1 MKHAI
6 ILLSALIILF
16 SACTN
21 EQKAEKPVVKKQSN
35 ASKTQ
40 EDYVQ
45 LLPEQI
51 KNSGIEIGAFEK
63 REMHTTLKVNGVID
77 VPPENIVSISIPLG
91 GYIKRMALIP
101 GMRVGKGSILA
112 TVEDQQYIQ
121 LQQDYL
127 TAKSKLKF
135 VEADYNRQKGLNA
148 TKATSD
154 KLFQQSESEFSNQ
167 KILLRSLAEK
177 IRLTGLNPA
186 VLNENNISRAINI
199 YAPISGYVTKVNV
212 NKGKYVS
219 SSDVLFELINPGA
232 LHVNLTVF
240 ENDASKLKEGQ
251 KILCTTNKH
260 PEKKYLAIIH
270 LITPNIG
277 EDRTT
282 SVHCDLKDYDKDL
295 LPGTFV
301 NAVIELSNSS
311 VTAVPESAVVKWE
324 NKDYIFSAEGSNKF
338 KMVKVETGVIN
349 NGFVEIKSVLD
360 VKSIVIKNAYAILM
374 KMKNSEEEG

>member
-1 MKHAI
+1 MKQAI
-6 ILLSALIILF
+6 ILTSALIILF
-16 SACTN
+16 SSCKN
-21 EQKAEKPVVKKQSN
+21 EQKEEKTAAKEQTQKL
-35 ASKTQ
+35 KTD
-40 EDYVQ
+40 EDLVQ
-45 LLPEQI
+45 LLPAQI
-51 KNSGIEIGAFEK
+51 KNSGIEVGDFQNK
-63 REMHTTLKVNGVID
+63 EMHTTLKVNGVID

-91 GYIKRMALIP
+91 GYVKKMALIP
-101 GMRVGKGSILA
+101 GMKVGKGSVLA

-127 TAKSKLKF
+127 TAKSRLKF
-135 VEADYNRQKGLNA
+135 AEADYNRQKGLNA

-167 KILLRSLAEK
+167 KILVRSLAEK
-177 IRLTGLNPA
+177 IRLIGLNPS

-212 NKGKYVS
+212 NTGKYVT

-251 KILCTTNKH
+251 KIICTTNKH
-260 PEKKYLAIIH
+260 PEKKYTAIIH

-295 LPGTFV
+295 LPGTFM
-301 NAVIELSNSS
+301 NASIELNNSS
-311 VTAVPESAVVKWE
+311 VTAVPEAAVVKWE
-324 NKDYIFSAEGSNKF
+324 NKEYIFSAEGGNKF
-338 KMVKVETGVIN
+338 RMRKVETGVIN
-349 NGFVEIKSVLD
+349 NGFVEIKSALD
-360 VKSIVIKNAYAILM
+360 VKSIVVKNAYAILM

>member
-1 MKHAI
+1 MKKV
-6 ILLSALIILF
+6 ILF
-16 SACTN
+16 ASFLLILCSSCSN
-21 EQKAEKPVVKKQSN
+21 QQQEEKTAAKEENP
-35 ASKTQ
+35 KTKIE
-40 EDYVQ
+40 EDVVQ

-51 KNSGIEIGAFEK
+51 KNSGVETGPFK
-63 REMHTTLKVNGVID
+63 KHEMHTILKVNGVVD
-77 VPPENIVSISIPLG
+77 VPPENMISISIPLG
-91 GYIKRMALIP
+91 GYVKKMMLIP
-101 GMRVGKGSILA
+101 GMRVAKGSILA

-135 VEADYNRQKGLNA
+135 AEADYIRQKGLNA

-154 KLFQQSESEFSNQ
+154 KLFQQAESDFSSQ
-167 KILLRSLAEK
+167 KILVRSLAEK
-177 IRLTGLNPA
+177 IRLIGLNPNT
-186 VLNENNISRAINI
+186 LNENNISRAISI

-212 NKGKYVS
+212 NTGKYVT

-251 KILCTTNKH
+251 KIICTTNKH
-260 PEKKYLAIIH
+260 PEKKYLAVIH

-295 LPGTFV
+295 LPGTFM
-301 NAVIELSNSS
+301 NATIELNNNS

-324 NKDYIFSAEGSNKF
+324 NKEYVFSAEGGNKF
-338 KMVKVETGVIN
+338 RMRKVEIGVVN
-349 NGFVEIKSVLD
+349 NGFVEIKSALD
-360 VKSIVIKNAYAILM
+360 VKSIVVKNAYAILM

>member
-1 MKHAI
+1 MKKV
-6 ILLSALIILF
+6 ILF
-16 SACTN
+16 ASFLLIFCSSCSN
-21 EQKAEKPVVKKQSN
+21 QQQEEKTAAKEENP
-35 ASKTQ
+35 KTKID
-40 EDYVQ
+40 EDVVQ

-51 KNSGIEIGAFEK
+51 KNSGVETGPFEK
-63 REMHTTLKVNGVID
+63 KEMHTILKVNGVVD
-77 VPPENIVSISIPLG
+77 VPPENMISISIPLG
-91 GYIKRMALIP
+91 GYVKKMMLIP
-101 GMRVGKGSILA
+101 GMRVAKGSILA
-112 TVEDQQYIQ
+112 TIEDQQYIQ

-135 VEADYNRQKGLNA
+135 SEADYIRQKGLNA

-154 KLFQQSESEFSNQ
+154 KLFQQAESDFSSQ
-167 KILLRSLAEK
+167 KILVRSLAEK
-177 IRLTGLNPA
+177 IRLIGLNPNT
-186 VLNENNISRAINI
+186 LNENNISRAISI

-212 NKGKYVS
+212 NTGKYVT

-251 KILCTTNKH
+251 KIICTTNKH
-260 PEKKYLAIIH
+260 PEKKYLAVIH

-295 LPGTFV
+295 LPGTFM
-301 NAVIELSNSS
+301 NATIELNNNS

-324 NKDYIFSAEGSNKF
+324 NKEYVFSAEGENKF
-338 KMVKVETGVIN
+338 RMRKVETGVIN
-349 NGFVEIKSVLD
+349 NGFIEIKSALD
-360 VKSIVIKNAYAILM
+360 VKSIVVKNAYAILM